1 VFVIA
6 LNPKFLEYPWILYA
20 AMVEVLSKRN
30 MNKNDIV
37 GSWDFW
43 AKEGT
48 IGPRSG
54 TNMLLGLGVWVSIL
68 DLVVSSYI
76 TLGTSLSNQSL
87 VVLFVRFLVF

>member
-1 VFVIA
+1 
-6 LNPKFLEYPWILYA
+6 
-20 AMVEVLSKRN
+20 MVEVLSKRN

-54 TNMLLGLGVWVSIL
+54 TNMLLLGLGV
-68 DLVVSSYI
+68 
-76 TLGTSLSNQSL
+76 
-87 VVLFVRFLVF
+87 